1 MTIESK
7 LNPLVTQVQPSPIRV
22 FDGLISNIPGIIKL
36 TLGEPDFPSPDAA
49 KVAAISG
56 IEDNQTK
63 YAPSPGT
70 PDLLENI
77 SDFLKRRYD
86 LDYPS
91 NQISVTVGATEAL
104 ASAFLTILQPGDK
117 VIVPNPMFSLY
128 YSIIKIQGGE
138 PIHIDTSEN
147 GFILSPEMIQ
157 EAVDANDGQ
166 VKAVLLNYPT
176 NPTGVTWTYDEAKAI
191 ADVCRKND
199 LLVVSDEVY
208 SEFVYEGEHV
218 SMATLLPELT
228 LLVNGVS
235 KSHSMTGWRIGFLAG
250 PEEIMKYVAV
260 GHQSLVTTASTV
272 SQIAASAALETGDDY
287 IVEMREAFKE
297 RRDYFYNAL
306 TSVGFTIKNPNGAF
320 YMFAGIPEDLNQDS
334 FQFAVDLAENAK
346 VAGVPGTAFGIGG
359 ENFIRFSYAASLYEI
374 KEASDRIVNYVH
386 SLRNK

>member
-7 LNPLVTQVQPSPIRV
+7 LNPLITQVEPSPIRE

-36 TLGEPDFPSPDAA
+36 TLGEPDFPSPEAA
-49 KVAAISG
+49 KEAAING
-56 IEDNQTK
+56 INTNKTK

-70 PDLLENI
+70 PDLLDNI
-77 SDFLKRRYD
+77 SDYLKRRYD
-86 LDYPS
+86 LDYPKD
-91 NQISVTVGATEAL
+91 QISVTVGATEAL

-128 YSIIKIQGGE
+128 DTIIKIHGGE
-138 PIHIDTSEN
+138 PIHIDTAEN
-147 GFILSPEMIQ
+147 DFILSPEMIQ
-157 EAVDANDGQ
+157 KAVDENDGQ

-191 ADVCRKND
+191 ADICRENN
-199 LLVVSDEVY
+199 LFVVSDEVY
-208 SEFVYEGEHV
+208 SEFVYDGEHV

-250 PEEIMKYVAV
+250 PENIMKYVAI

-272 SQIAASAALETGDDY
+272 SQIAASAALEFGDDY

-297 RRDYFYNAL
+297 RRDYFYDAL

-320 YMFAGIPEDLNQDS
+320 YMFAEIPEDLNQDS
-334 FQFAVDLAENAK
+334 FQFAVELAENAK
-346 VAGVPGTAFGIGG
+346 VAGVPGNAFGVGG
-359 ENFIRFSYAASLYEI
+359 ENYIRFSYAASLDEI
-374 KEASDRIVNYVH
+374 TEAADRIVKYVQ
-386 SLRNK
+386 SVRG